1 MNELTSAHAYRI
13 KVATTEHKAL
23 SDTLRDRLINSI
35 TNKKNRLAK
44 DKDNVEIGE
53 SSALLLHPSQF
64 GHINPASPGG
74 IHGKRASRHRRD
86 AEDTPGYGEGHK
98 RKRRAGDSDESP
110 APTRQ
115 RVDNGSST
123 PLWFAE
129 KQATIS
135 KQLEAPLY
143 SIEKLFTEK
152 ELSMTYNTAALAA
165 HAHMV
170 RHPPYTVEPESP
182 PNGKSESSSDHEKA
196 APNPPLLPQDA
207 ETEEADSPAAGAAM
221 MERQYSHATR
231 STRANYVTGLG
242 IDALSDIN
250 APGNFQALTRQIPK
264 LPPFLAYG
272 QMKVYAKGEAAN
284 SPSPLPPDDVAAE
297 LELIRRARSYN
308 DEKGIGSN
316 LDLEN
321 GGRTLLEMASY
332 PRTFNYWIQ
341 SDNRSSLDRRHR
353 GGEREEV
360 GSDISPVKNGGE
372 GMERGDSRMSGI
384 SEMAPRGGTP
394 MSRSVTAEGASAR
407 GRRGGRREF

>member
-1 MNELTSAHAYRI
+1 MNELTSAHAYRV

-23 SDTLRDRLINSI
+23 SSTLRDRLINSI

-64 GHINPASPGG
+64 GHANPTSPGG

-86 AEDTPGYGEGHK
+86 AEELPGYGENHK

-115 RVDNGSST
+115 RIDNGSST
-123 PLWFAE
+123 PLWFTE
-129 KQATIS
+129 KQAMIS
-135 KQLEAPLY
+135 KQLDSPLY
-143 SIEKLFTEK
+143 SIDKLFTEK

-165 HAHMV
+165 HSHMV
-170 RHPPYTVEPESP
+170 RHPPYTDDIESP
-182 PNGKSESSSDHEKA
+182 PNGKSDSSSDHEK
-196 APNPPLLPQDA
+196 PNQTADGEA
-207 ETEEADSPAAGAAM
+207 EDADSPAGAAM

-242 IDALSDIN
+242 IDAIADIN
-250 APGNFQALTRQIPK
+250 APSNFQALTRQIPK

-272 QMKVYAKGEAAN
+272 TMKVYSKGEAAN
-284 SPSPLPPDDVAAE
+284 SPAPLPPDDVAAE
-297 LELIRRARSYN
+297 LELIRRARNYN
-308 DEKGIGSN
+308 EEKGIGSN

-353 GGEREEV
+353 EREREDMA
-360 GSDISPVKNGGE
+360 SDVSPMKGGMS
-372 GMERGDSRMSGI
+372 GGVDMERGDSRMSNA
-384 SEMAPRGGTP
+384 SDMRGGTP

-407 GRRGGRREF
+407 GRKFGRREF

>member
-23 SDTLRDRLINSI
+23 SSTLRDRLINSI
-35 TNKKNRLAK
+35 TSKKNRLAK

-64 GHINPASPGG
+64 GHNNPASPGG

-86 AEDTPGYGEGHK
+86 AEDQHGYGESHK
-98 RKRRAGDSDESP
+98 RKRKNGDSDESP

-123 PLWFAE
+123 PLWFVE
-129 KQATIS
+129 KQATIA
-135 KQLEAPLY
+135 KQLDSSLY
-143 SIEKLFTEK
+143 SIDKLFTEK

-165 HAHMV
+165 HSHMV
-170 RHPPYTVEPESP
+170 RHPPYLDDVESP
-182 PNGKSESSSDHEKA
+182 PNGKSDSSSDHEKA
-196 APNPPLLPQDA
+196 NATTADG
-207 ETEEADSPAAGAAM
+207 EVEDADSPAGAM

-242 IDALSDIN
+242 IDAIADIN

-284 SPSPLPPDDVAAE
+284 SPAALPPDDVAAE

-308 DEKGIGSN
+308 DEKGVGSN

-353 GGEREEV
+353 GSEREEMA
-360 GSDISPVKNGGE
+360 SDVSPVKGG
-372 GMERGDSRMSGI
+372 GGVDMERGDSRMSNA
-384 SEMAPRGGTP
+384 SDVRGGTP
-394 MSRSVTAEGASAR
+394 MSRSVTVEGASAR
-407 GRRGGRREF
+407 GRKFGRREL